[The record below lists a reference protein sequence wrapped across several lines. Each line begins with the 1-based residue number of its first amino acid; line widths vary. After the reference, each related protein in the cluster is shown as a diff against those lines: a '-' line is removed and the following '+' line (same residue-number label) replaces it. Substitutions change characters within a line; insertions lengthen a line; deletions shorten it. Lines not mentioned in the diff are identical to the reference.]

1 MSPASGCAITWELTI
16 MMHTPSA
23 MEHTFLSLNIM
34 GDSSLMR
41 FENPDLFL
49 EHLDIYICQVFVN
62 ISVGD

>member
-1 MSPASGCAITWELTI
+1 
-16 MMHTPSA
+16 MMLAPSA
-23 MEHTFLSLNIM
+23 KAHIFWSLNIM

-62 ISVGD
+62 I

>member
-1 MSPASGCAITWELTI
+1 MFPDPDCATTWELTI
-16 MMHTPSA
+16 MMLAPSA
-23 MEHTFLSLNIM
+23 KAHIFWSLNIM

-62 ISVGD
+62 I